1 MCCTVRCY
9 CSMRA
14 TAEMAQADDVRVL
27 PIVWRLRHALLYSAF
42 ACCVPFWQSRRMQE
56 DCRCQCRC
64 QCRRQFVMEPGAELM
79 VWVLVKG
86 KLPSQGLSDGMLPCF
101 TLW

>member
-1 MCCTVRCY
+1 
-9 CSMRA
+9 
-14 TAEMAQADDVRVL
+14 MAQAGYVRVL

-42 ACCVPFWQSRRMQE
+42 ACCVHLSRSGRMQE

-64 QCRRQFVMEPGAELM
+64 QCRCHFVMEPEAELM
-79 VWVLVKG
+79 VWVLAKG
-86 KLPSQGLSDGMLPCF
+86 KPPSQGLSDGMLPCF